1 MKKAVIILL
10 VAFFALSTVFSTA
23 YISVND
29 LDAEKV
35 TETKDFDGVV
45 FVATPDKHMTIEM
58 LDDGREAE
66 DGEVFNGRIK
76 LEGSGKSTQRAIKF
90 DAVKGEV
97 LKVYL
102 NSSSKT
108 EARTLVVADS
118 TGAQIGAITA
128 PVDGGEVGIGTFEI
142 PSDGSFFLWSKK
154 SGINIYMII
163 VE

>member
-45 FVATPDKHMTIEM
+45 FIATPDKHMTIEM

-108 EARTLVVADS
+108 EAKTIVVADP